1 MKSILLFAIIVS
13 ASYADITLNSFMN
26 STAGSLIIGFVT
38 MVLPVAIIMGLV
50 KIWWIATD
58 QDGKEE
64 EKRRIDREK
73 ARKEWNERKKKGQQ
87 DHIN

>member
-1 MKSILLFAIIVS
+1 MRLITLFMIIVS
-13 ASYADITLNSFMN
+13 MSYGDITVNSFIN
-26 STAGSLIIGFVT
+26 STAGDLIIGFIL
-38 MVLPVAIIMGLV
+38 MVLPVLIILGIV
-50 KIWWIATD
+50 KICWIATD

-73 ARKEWNERKKKGQQ
+73 ARKEWNERKKKEQQ